1 MERKL
6 KQIKIKNQAHYHY
19 NDIISLKK
27 IESKFLE
34 INKKHIAI
42 ERINDWENIYSVN
55 SFYLLV
61 NHVSGYIKEKNGN
74 KDLIFDNSVNE
85 NKELLKKYADIWDG
99 IKNEIKTINGGK
111 EDDYGKDYIKIR
123 FNSDDDLPLSKPLKF
138 SIMSVVVRHV
148 FKEDGKLYPQFL
160 LDAALCNEV

>member
-85 NKELLKKYADIWDG
+85 NKELLKNTQISG
-99 IKNEIKTINGGK
+99 MELKT
-111 EDDYGKDYIKIR
+111 E
-123 FNSDDDLPLSKPLKF
+123 SKQL
-138 SIMSVVVRHV
+138 MVVKKMITERIT
-148 FKEDGKLYPQFL
+148 
-160 LDAALCNEV
+160 

>member
-1 MERKL
+1 ML
-6 KQIKIKNQAHYHY
+6 G
-19 NDIISLKK
+19 
-27 IESKFLE
+27 

-85 NKELLKKYADIWDG
+85 NKELLKKYADFRM
-99 IKNEIKTINGGK
+99 K
-111 EDDYGKDYIKIR
+111 
-123 FNSDDDLPLSKPLKF
+123 LKMK
-138 SIMSVVVRHV
+138 S
-148 FKEDGKLYPQFL
+148 
-160 LDAALCNEV
+160 